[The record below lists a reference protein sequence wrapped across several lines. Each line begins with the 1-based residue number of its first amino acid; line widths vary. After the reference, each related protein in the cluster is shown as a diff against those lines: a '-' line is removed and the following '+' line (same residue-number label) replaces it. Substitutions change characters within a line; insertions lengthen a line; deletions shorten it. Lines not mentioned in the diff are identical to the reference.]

1 MPTITASPGLVS
13 FATERVTTLTPINYV
28 SVPSDTANLDFSIF
42 SAIIDNAA
50 GGSGA
55 GTNSAATISFKNSLG
70 TTLTSASMSQF
81 TRTMATNG
89 YVVFSNLPPLTV
101 NASGTIAYIEINNV
115 NITHWV
121 GFSSGLVSSPYT
133 ITLTVGAIGS
143 GADVEIDNRDV
154 TTTQQW
160 RLDGSIRFRV
170 PNTFT
175 YSL

>member
-1 MPTITASPGLVS
+1 
-13 FATERVTTLTPINYV
+13 
-28 SVPSDTANLDFSIF
+28 
-42 SAIIDNAA
+42 
-50 GGSGA
+50 
-55 GTNSAATISFKNSLG
+55 
-70 TTLTSASMSQF
+70 MSQF

-154 TTTQQW
+154 TTTQPW

>member
-13 FATERVTTLTPINYV
+13 FATERVTTLTPNGYIT
-28 SVPSDTANLDFSIF
+28 VPNDVANLDFSIF
-42 SAIIDNAA
+42 SAIIDASP
-50 GGSGA
+50 GSG
-55 GTNSAATISFKNSLG
+55 GGNTNSPAFMYFKNSLG
-70 TTLTSASMSQF
+70 NNLTYATMSQF

-89 YVVFSNLPPLTV
+89 YAVFSNLPPLTV
-101 NASGTIAYIEINNV
+101 NQSGTIAYIEINNV
-115 NITHWV
+115 GLQHWI
-121 GFSSGLVSSPYT
+121 GSGSTIVAPPYT

-170 PNTFT
+170 PNTIT

>member
-42 SAIIDNAA
+42 SAIIDNAS

-55 GTNSAATISFKNSLG
+55 GTNSPAFMYFKNSLG
-70 TTLTSASMSQF
+70 NTLTSTSMSQF

-101 NASGTIAYIEINNV
+101 NVSGTIAYIEINNV

-121 GFSSGLVSSPYT
+121 GFNSGLVSSPYT